1 MTMKPTSPDS
11 GILDPRLRRMLLAGM
26 FAMLMAYAAVA
37 YHLRIQIAHGYS
49 DFISFYAAG
58 KILQPGE
65 ADRLYDL
72 NLQYQVQQEYAP
84 EARIRAGALPYVRP
98 PFEAWLFVPL
108 ARVSYLPAFLLWD
121 AFTFGCIVAV
131 AVLARSHI
139 PGLHGIPVALIILAL
154 VSYFPIFLTLI
165 QGQDAGLLMLIVFLS
180 YMALRRS
187 REFVGGMILALG
199 TFKFHIILL
208 FLLPFA
214 VARRVRI
221 LAGFCL
227 VALLLVGVSLWTTG
241 WHALSEYPSYLLAID
256 KLARGVNQPQD
267 MPNIRGLIDVVGS
280 HVSSVIRNATIGASS
295 LLLLGWLSSRQRL
308 FTPGTSPLF
317 SLAFSLDLVVT
328 MLVSYHAHLF
338 DLALL
343 VPFLALGSGLLLSDR
358 SLSASARSR
367 LGFAVGLTLLSP
379 LYLLV
384 SMASRNTTLLAV
396 MLLAVAAALSRVI
409 TDVELRVRT
418 NQQGS
423 LTLAAQ

>member
-1 MTMKPTSPDS
+1 MNPTSPDP
-11 GILDPRLRRMLLAGM
+11 GNLDPRLRRMLLAGM
-26 FAMLMAYAAVA
+26 FAMLMAYAAVV

-58 KILQPGE
+58 KILQGGQ

-72 NLQYQVQQEYAP
+72 NLQYQVQQEYAR

-121 AFTFGCIVAV
+121 AFTFGCIVSV
-131 AVLARSHI
+131 IVLARLHI
-139 PGLHGIPVALIILAL
+139 PGLHGIPVVLFILAL

-227 VALLLVGVSLWTTG
+227 VSLLLAGVSLWTTG
-241 WHALSEYPSYLLAID
+241 WHAFSEYPSYLLGID

-267 MPNIRGLIDVVGS
+267 MPNIRGLVDVILGS
-280 HVSSVIRNATIGASS
+280 YVSSAIKNATIGASS
-295 LLLLGWLSSRQRL
+295 LLLLGWLSTKQRL
-308 FTPGTSPLF
+308 FTPGTGPLF
-317 SLAFSLDLVVT
+317 SLALSLDLVIT
-328 MLVSYHAHLF
+328 MLVSYHAHVF

-358 SLSASARSR
+358 SLSASARKT

-379 LYLLV
+379 LYFV
-384 SMASRNTTLLAV
+384 ISMASRNTTLLAV
-396 MLLAVAAALSRVI
+396 MLLAVAVALSRVI
-409 TDVELRVRT
+409 TDVELRVRA
-418 NQQGS
+418 NEQGS